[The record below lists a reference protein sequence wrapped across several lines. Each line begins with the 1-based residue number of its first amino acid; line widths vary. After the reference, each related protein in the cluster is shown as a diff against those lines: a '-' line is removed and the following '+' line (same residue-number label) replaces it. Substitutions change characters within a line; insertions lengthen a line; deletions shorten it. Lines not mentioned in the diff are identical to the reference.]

1 MSTAPGG
8 NADEVAAGSG
18 WQLDRRTLL
27 RSAVVGGGALAA
39 GGLLDACSSSSS
51 GGTGGSPTSSPTSSG
66 SSTHRMGGD
75 LRVGLTGG
83 SSSDSLDPFFG
94 GLSAIGTARAQQL
107 FQPLVQLSND
117 AQLQYVLATSIV
129 PVGSTSKWRIHCRPG
144 VTFHDGKPFGA
155 DDVIYTLRT
164 ILNPK
169 KPLGGATVLAPV
181 DIKGLKKIDALTVE
195 VPMTSPFGS
204 FPEQLASFWYFL
216 YIAADG
222 WKQGDKINGTGPF
235 KYQSFTAG
243 QQSVFVK
250 NTNYWKSGLP
260 YLDTVTILD
269 FQDPTAVENALV
281 SKAIDCT
288 GQLSGSQMK
297 ILQKTPGIKA
307 VPSRTGAIEPFT
319 MRVDKAPFN
328 NVNVRQAF
336 RLVVDRPEFIS
347 TTLDGFGTVAADVT
361 SPYDPDFDHSLHRE
375 QDIDQAKSLLR
386 TAGFSSG
393 LTVTLDTSLAINSS
407 ALNMATVLKQQASAA
422 GITININQVSP
433 GDFFGPNYYTKSTF
447 AQIYYDYSPYLAQ
460 VAQTFLPTSPFQE
473 THFNDPHYTSLYNQ
487 ANRTQNA
494 SVRKEIEFEMQKIDF
509 NQGGYIIPCFVDSLD
524 AYSTNLTGF
533 QTGEVG
539 EPLGNFN
546 FEDYSFLS

>member
-1 MSTAPGG
+1 MSRGPDGKP
-8 NADEVAAGSG
+8 DEFTGERG
-18 WQLDRRTLL
+18 WRLDRRTLL

-39 GGLLDACSSSSS
+39 GGLLDACGSNSS
-51 GGTGGSPTSSPTSSG
+51 GGTGAAPSTSPNGG
-66 SSTHRMGGD
+66 SSAPRKGGD
-75 LRVGLTGG
+75 LKVGLSGG
-83 SSSDSLDPFFG
+83 SSSDSLNPFFG
-94 GLSAIGTARAQQL
+94 GISAIGTARAQQL
-107 FQPLVQLSND
+107 YQPLVQLSND
-117 AQLQYVLATSIV
+117 AQVQYVLAESIT
-129 PVGSTSKWRIHCRPG
+129 PKGSTSKWIIRCRPG
-144 VTFHDGKPFGA
+144 VHFHNGKSFGA

-181 DIKGLKKIDALTVE
+181 DVNGLRKIDALTVE
-195 VPMTSPFGS
+195 VPMKSPFGS
-204 FPEQLASFWYFL
+204 FPAQLASFWYFL

-222 WKQGDKINGTGPF
+222 WTDKDTPNGTGPF

-243 QQSVFVK
+243 QRSVFVR
-250 NTNYWKSGLP
+250 NTNYWKSGRP
-260 YLDTVTILD
+260 HLDSVTILD

-281 SKAIDCT
+281 SKAIDAT

-336 RLVVDRPEFIS
+336 RYIVNRPEFIS

-361 SPYDPDFDHSLHRE
+361 SPFDPDFDHSLHRQ
-375 QDIDQAKSLLR
+375 QDIAMAKSLLK
-386 TAGFSSG
+386 TAGHGSG
-393 LTVTLDTSLAINSS
+393 LTVTLDTSLAVNSS
-407 ALNMATVLKQQASAA
+407 ALNMATVFKQQASAA
-422 GITININQVSP
+422 GVTVNINQVSP
-433 GDFFGPNYYTKSTF
+433 GDFFGPNYYTKSVF

-487 ANRTQNA
+487 ANQTQSA

-509 NQGGYIIPCFVDSLD
+509 DQGGYIIPCFVDSLD
-524 AYSTNLTGF
+524 AYSTNVTGY